1 MPKICSGDNNAHK
14 KMHGSIKYNDLLKRI
29 NSVYLRRGVIKPLTY
44 NTGQIGRYR
53 SPGEDSGF
61 AWYVPL
67 ENS

>member
-1 MPKICSGDNNAHK
+1 
-14 KMHGSIKYNDLLKRI
+14 MHGSIKYNDLLKRI